1 MPGPPRGRTIPGMS
15 TTTTHNNEA
24 AVRACFEKASAG
36 DFAALEYIVTPDYVL
51 HPEDARGPAE
61 LARVVQGYREGLAD
75 LDVTVEHQFTA
86 GDYVAT
92 RTTIRGRHD
101 GELFGHPATGR
112 AIEVMGLTLS
122 RCRDGRIEEE
132 WELIDAGGLLAQIG
146 S

>member
-1 MPGPPRGRTIPGMS
+1 MPDPLRGRTISGMS
-15 TTTTHNNEA
+15 TTATYSNEA

-36 DFAALEYIVTPDYVL
+36 EFAALEDIVTPDYLL
-51 HPEDARGPAE
+51 HPDGARGPAE

-75 LDVTVEHQFTA
+75 LNVTVEHQFTA

-92 RTTIRGRHD
+92 RTTIRGRHE

-112 AIEVMGLTLS
+112 GIEVMGLTLS

-132 WELIDAGGLLAQIG
+132 WELIDAAGLLAQIG
-146 S
+146 P